1 MTTKTSTP
9 ALYEASSIYTL
20 RSVTCYLCGVLFGLE
35 DSYATRRRNDHRE
48 FSCPNGHSQA
58 YIGKSKVEQ
67 ERDAARELAQ
77 RESRRRELAER
88 QAGWAN
94 DDAERAR
101 RSAAAYKGWA
111 TRIRNRI
118 ANGVCPCCN
127 RSFTNVRRHMT
138 TKHPDYTIPEVSEA

>member
-9 ALYEASSIYTL
+9 AVYDASVMYKL
-20 RSVTCYLCGVLFGLE
+20 HPVTCYLCGVLFGLE
-35 DSYATRRRNDHRE
+35 NGYDDRRRNDHKS
-48 FSCPNGHSQA
+48 FYCPNGHSQA
-58 YIGKSKVEQ
+58 YLGKSKVEQ
-67 ERDAARELAQ
+67 ERDAARQLAE
-77 RESRRRELAER
+77 RESRRRKWAEEDR
-88 QAGWAN
+88 DTARAQAEH
-94 DDAERAR
+94 DR

-138 TKHPDYTIPEVSEA
+138 TQHPDYQVPEVEA